1 MDTEEIK
8 CPLSNCGAKRKDS
21 NGITFWEVYD
31 FKYGIEDELFP
42 EVIGLDL
49 RTRYLIYSL
58 LHEYF
63 ILHDKVPILS
73 TFNNELDN
81 YNFFVIK
88 DLLLTAPRLEDIPF
102 RVLRMYVKISEKKNL
117 YFSHTFFIL
126 RPLGFPPELNRDWGF
141 FFSRDG
147 DTALSIISY
156 LSTLDYIDIEYNSK
170 DSYRVTLRPE
180 GIAFVKGYIG
190 DSNKGFVAMKFGKSP
205 QWTDKNGKVHKEG
218 ERDLDEFYDDLIAPV
233 ITQAG
238 FEPVRIDRMLHNNKI
253 DDEILVQIRKSK
265 FVVCDLT
272 YENLGAYYEGGF
284 AQGLGKEVFF
294 ICEKTFFDSHPPHF
308 DLNHH
313 VTTLYERGKEEKFM
327 RELAARIG
335 NNVVR
340 L

>member
-31 FKYGIEDELFP
+31 FKYGIEDKLFT
-42 EVIGLDL
+42 EIKNQNVEKK
-49 RTRYLIYSL
+49 YLIYSL

-63 ILHDKVPILS
+63 ILHDKVPIFS
-73 TFNNELDN
+73 TIAKEDKEYSYL
-81 YNFFVIK
+81 VLK
-88 DLLLTAPRLEDIPF
+88 DLLSTAPKLEDIPY

-117 YFSHTFFIL
+117 YFSHTFFII
-126 RPLGFPPELNRDWGF
+126 RSLGFPPELNGDRGF

-156 LSTLDYIDIEYNSK
+156 LSSLNYIDIEHPK
-170 DSYRVTLRPE
+170 DAYRVILRPE
-180 GIAFVKGYIG
+180 GIAYVKGYIG

-205 QWTDKNGKVHKEG
+205 RWVDKNDKTHEEG
-218 ERDLDEFYDDLIAPV
+218 ECDLNEIYDNLIVPA
-233 ITQAG
+233 IKRAG
-238 FEPVRIDRMLHNNKI
+238 FEPVRIDRTLHNNKI

-272 YENLGAYYEGGF
+272 YGNLGAYYEGGF

-294 ICEKTFFDSHPPHF
+294 ICEKEFFDSHPPHF

-313 VTTLYERGKEEKFM
+313 VTTLYERGKEEEFI
-327 RELAARIG
+327 RELAARIE
-335 NNVVR
+335 NNVIR
-340 L
+340 I

>member
-1 MDTEEIK
+1 MNTIK
-8 CPLSNCGAKRKDS
+8 CPLSDYNAEEEKLD
-21 NGITFWEVYD
+21 GITFWKVCD

-73 TFNNELDN
+73 TVVKENKEYSYL
-81 YNFFVIK
+81 VLE
-88 DLLLTAPRLEDIPF
+88 DLLSTTPNLENIPY
-102 RVLRMYVKISEKKNL
+102 RVLRMYVKISEKENL
-117 YFSHTFFIL
+117 YFSHTFFIF
-126 RPLGFPPELNRDWGF
+126 RSLGFPPELNRDWGF

-156 LSTLDYIDIEYNSK
+156 LNSLNYIDIEHNSK
-170 DSYRVTLRPE
+170 DSYRVILRPE

-205 QWTDKNGKVHKEG
+205 RWADKNGKIYEEG
-218 ERDLDEFYDDLIAPV
+218 ERDLDEFYDDFIAPA
-233 ITQAG
+233 IMQAG
-238 FEPVRIDRMLHNNKI
+238 FEPVRIDRTLHNNKI

-272 YENLGAYYEGGF
+272 YGNLGAYYEGGF

-294 ICEKTFFDSHPPHF
+294 ICEKEFFDSHPPHF

-313 VTTLYERGKEEKFM
+313 VTTLYERGKEEEFI
-327 RELAARIG
+327 RELAARIE
-335 NNVVR
+335 NNVIR
-340 L
+340 I

>member
-1 MDTEEIK
+1 MNTIK
-8 CPLSNCGAKRKDS
+8 CPLSNYNATKESSD
-21 NGITFWEVYD
+21 GITFWAVYD

-73 TFNNELDN
+73 TVVKEDKEYSYL
-81 YNFFVIK
+81 ILK
-88 DLLLTAPRLEDIPF
+88 DLLSTAPKLEDIPF
-102 RVLRMYVKISEKKNL
+102 RLLRMYVKISEKKNL
-117 YFSHTFFIL
+117 YFSHTFFII
-126 RPLGFPPELNRDWGF
+126 RSLGFHPELNEDRGF
-141 FFSRDG
+141 FFSREG
-147 DTALSIISY
+147 STALSIISY
-156 LSTLDYIDIEYNSK
+156 LSSLNYIDIEHPRDAYT
-170 DSYRVTLRPE
+170 VTLRPE

-205 QWTDKNGKVHKEG
+205 QWTDKNGKVHEEG
-218 ERDLDEFYDDLIAPV
+218 ERDLDEFYDKLIAPA
-233 ITQAG
+233 IEQAG
-238 FEPVRIDRMLHNNKI
+238 FEPVRIDRTLHNKKI

-294 ICEKTFFDSHPPHF
+294 ICEKEFFDSHPPHF

-313 VTTLYERGKEEKFM
+313 VTALYERGKEEEFI
-327 RELAARIG
+327 RELAARIE

-340 L
+340 I